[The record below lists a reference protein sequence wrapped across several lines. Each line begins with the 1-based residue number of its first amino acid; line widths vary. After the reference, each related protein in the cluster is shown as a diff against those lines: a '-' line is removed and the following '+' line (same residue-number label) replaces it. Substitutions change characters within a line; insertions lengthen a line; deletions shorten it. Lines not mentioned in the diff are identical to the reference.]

1 MKNMKN
7 IAISIV
13 TGLLI
18 ACLPVNAQTLPW
30 QSTSTMQD
38 SHSGFTPSVT
48 NVGAQKANFI
58 PMISTSTMRQVEALA
73 TPEWDIDNSNHKGNV
88 RRGFITPGDP
98 GDQSDEFPIG
108 EPWVLLLFAAA
119 LAATTAIR
127 RRRRLTVAFG
137 TRQGPQDN

>member
-88 RRGFITPGDP
+88 RRGFDTGGDT
-98 GDQSDEFPIG
+98 GQSDESPVG
-108 EPWVLLLFAAA
+108 EPWILLLFAAA

-127 RRRRLTVAFG
+127 RRRRLAVESVGSKIT
-137 TRQGPQDN
+137 QN